1 MAAIKTLLMCLTK
14 NIYIFFQFCNTT
26 GCPVGGGEEKKRKE
40 YISLFSNTV
49 SVWCA
54 AEKFWVSAKF
64 RGKSKALIKSFSFK

>member
-26 GCPVGGGEEKKRKE
+26 GCTLKKKKKKRKE
-40 YISLFSNTV
+40 KYISLFSNTV